1 VDFRVS
7 PPRRRPTWRLYI
19 GGGEVFLAEALT
31 SFRGVGVKGR
41 RGQGLQAAAGRV
53 WRRFFPPPMEVPD
66 EVRRL
71 LAGVYPTLDLRR
83 LSFHRGVPF
92 FLDFLTGTQGMVLPA
107 PFAPWRG
114 RIYLH
119 PRVWDPDTVPGLG
132 LVVHEGYHAL
142 QLQEAGP
149 GLGLARPLIILYL
162 ACSARIGF
170 RYLGHPLE
178 RDAYEVAGWSR
189 SRFEHLLERPDAP
202 RDRVAAA
209 APLVVPTS
217 RLRFWRRLAWST
229 PGFRLLWRT
238 AAGLARLAPGLGH
251 LLALLP
257 GALAVVLA
265 LLWLLFWT
273 AAAVFL
279 TLLRWLVEGMAALTA
294 GLLWG
299 AGAVARLFAKRRG

>member
-1 VDFRVS
+1 
-7 PPRRRPTWRLYI
+7 
-19 GGGEVFLAEALT
+19 
-31 SFRGVGVKGR
+31 
-41 RGQGLQAAAGRV
+41 
-53 WRRFFPPPMEVPD
+53 
-66 EVRRL
+66 
-71 LAGVYPTLDLRR
+71 
-83 LSFHRGVPF
+83 F

-107 PFAPWRG
+107 PLAPRSG

-132 LVVHEGYHAL
+132 LVVHEGFHAL

-149 GLGLARPLIILYL
+149 GLGLARPLLILYL

-178 RDAYEVAGWSR
+178 GDAYEVAGWSR
-189 SRFEHLLERPDAP
+189 SRFERLLDKVGAGG
-202 RDRVAAA
+202 DRLAAV

-229 PGFRLLWRT
+229 PGFGLLWGT
-238 AAGLARLAPGLGH
+238 AAGLAGLVPGLGH

-257 GALAVVLA
+257 GTLAIGLA

-273 AAAVFL
+273 AATVFL
-279 TLLRWLVEGMAALTA
+279 TLLRWLVEGMAAVTA

-299 AGAVARLFAKRRG
+299 AGAAARLFAKKQR

>member
-1 VDFRVS
+1 MRAA
-7 PPRRRPTWRLYI
+7 R
-19 GGGEVFLAEALT
+19 GAE
-31 SFRGVGVKGR
+31 
-41 RGQGLQAAAGRV
+41 GLQAAAGWV
-53 WRRFFPPPMEVPD
+53 WRRFFPPRMEVPD

-71 LAGVYPTLDLRR
+71 LAAVYPTLDLRR
-83 LSFHRGVPF
+83 VSFHRGVPF
-92 FLDFLTGTQGMVLPA
+92 FLDWITGAQGMALPA
-107 PFAPWRG
+107 PLAPRGG

-119 PRVWDPDTVPGLG
+119 PRVWNPDTVPGLG
-132 LVVHEGYHAL
+132 LVVHEAYHAL

-149 GLGLARPLIILYL
+149 GVGLARPLIILYL

-178 RDAYEVAGWSR
+178 GDAYEVAGWSR
-189 SRFEHLLERPDAP
+189 SRFERLIDKVGAGG
-202 RDRVAAA
+202 DRLAAVAS
-209 APLVVPTS
+209 LVVPTS

-229 PGFRLLWRT
+229 PGFRLLWGA
-238 AAGLARLAPGLGH
+238 AAGLAGLVPGLGH

-257 GALAVVLA
+257 GALAVALA
-265 LLWLLFWT
+265 LLWLVFWT

-299 AGAVARLFAKRRG
+299 GGVVGRLFMKRKT